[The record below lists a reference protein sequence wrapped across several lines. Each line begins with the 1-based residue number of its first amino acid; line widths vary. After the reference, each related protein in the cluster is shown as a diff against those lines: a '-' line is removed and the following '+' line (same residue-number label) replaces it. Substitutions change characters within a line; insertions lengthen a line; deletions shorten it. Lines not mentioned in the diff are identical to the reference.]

1 MVKFTVISRSHVVTI
16 AMDGWRNQKAF
27 EYQKFRNNCKTSFF
41 VIPNNF
47 QLSLNGSVIHR

>member
-27 EYQKFRNNCKTSFF
+27 EYQKVRNNCKTSFF
-41 VIPNNF
+41 VIPNNC